1 MAKRRNCGKRIEVRQ
16 QCNFG
21 ARLKGIRLRCGMRQD
36 ELGARMGVSAAQIS
50 AWEKGEIEPGV
61 YAVAALAQIFGISTD
76 KLIGLE
82 PITKE
87 DEFKFYLGWN

>member
-1 MAKRRNCGKRIEVRQ
+1 MKRKNSGKRKEVRE

-21 ARLKGIRLRCGMRQD
+21 ARLKRIRLSCGLRQD
-36 ELGARMGVSAAQIS
+36 ELAARMGVAPAQIS
-50 AWEKGEIEPGV
+50 QWERGEVEPGV

-87 DEFKFYLGWN
+87 DEFRFYMEW